1 MLQWDSGQLYASDNS
16 EVFSVFEKGR
26 SIESRDQPED
36 ICFSSL
42 SSSLSTSRVTWH
54 IDSVTYRS

>member
-16 EVFSVFEKGR
+16 KVFSVFEKER
-26 SIESRDQPED
+26 SMDNQDQPKD

-42 SSSLSTSRVTWH
+42 SSSLSESRITWH
-54 IDSVTYRS
+54 IESITYRS